1 MSKKKA
7 IKIATAS
14 AIAASAFAGVPAI
27 ESQAATNSVDKAI
40 TKATTQ
46 VNKAFNLYYNT
57 TKKSNK
63 LPSGTAIR
71 KEVKLAE
78 QYYAAAQKE
87 IAKNGGSKTKKAA
100 YTKKLE
106 KSKTSL
112 NRAKNYVAAIS
123 VTLKASRTALAT
135 AVKSGDEAK
144 ILSAAKALDAKIVT
158 FEKAVKKVYGPAA
171 RSVLTKTY
179 TTPAKAESAA
189 AYKAALKVT
198 SVTALNDTNQFL
210 QINFNTAVKAIDV
223 SDIQIKNAKSGAQYG
238 VKAVKLAANGKSA
251 QVELFQP
258 REGDIVLDFT
268 TDYTF
273 TVTANGKKLTYT
285 FNRPA
290 FDEARVTAVD
300 VDDRKVTL
308 AGLGTFEVVESVDL
322 DFEEAKGRT
331 LHVWFNN
338 DREIIQYEYDSKE
351 EVIYAPIS
359 LDKADEIK
367 VLAGNKN
374 YKLSDKTFSFQ
385 IGDVLDNTDTTT
397 VDGKQ
402 VLGSAADY
410 AAYRTANIV
419 GGVDPEFDFAKVVLG
434 SNGEVEYIGAY
445 NFDNTLVVKEVS
457 TSNKSIIGV
466 TGTDSIS
473 DADDYLV
480 VKDGKVVKYTDLVPG
495 DVVLFDDASYN
506 NNGYAVVYNK
516 TVTGKI
522 SNVYTDSIEVGG
534 KTYRFDRDAAY
545 VGNRSDAK
553 FLNSDGDYETLTT
566 DDAEDLQAGGEV
578 TLYLD
583 HKGDLIYVTGK
594 ADVASSTKTA
604 LLTDALANE
613 INFDKTSIQLEGVY
627 DDGKEF
633 LEVVVLNNLKK
644 ISIDGQ
650 PYNLDQKDTS
660 TTNKDYVAK
669 ITTVGTTKTLGIYES
684 VEGSGTTVG
693 SNELVA
699 KVDVSKEGILFN
711 FKNDKDGNVKEL
723 EFFNPGGSPEG
734 QGSSSAT
741 LEAGDTYLE
750 GKRILSSAVVFD
762 AKDGYDASGNLVDI
776 DEDDVT
782 TTTWGQY
789 KGSDI
794 NKSDFI
800 YNDDNEIVAII
811 VKSTTTS
818 DEEYK
823 EAVITNVLRNTD
835 NEVTS
840 ITAYVDGVS
849 KTIKVDKVI
858 DNAVAKGEV
867 AVLKFSDKNL
877 ELVKDIYT
885 GVEANSNTALFGTN
899 YTFTTDIATADVNVG
914 ERTVTIG
921 GTPYKLVNDGA
932 VIDATNK
939 NDIKVKALSD
949 LRGVNNV
956 TVIRDEKD
964 SKFVKYFVIGAGQDL
979 TAPNKVTGLAFTD
992 TDADANQ
999 IGGEV
1004 TFTAS
1009 TSTDVASTKV
1019 FLGTTEVTKDGSGK
1033 YTIAANTAFTA
1044 GTKIKVVVT
1053 DNAGNTA
1060 ESTIDVADVTTP

>member
-135 AVKSGDEAK
+135 AVKSGNETK

-171 RSVLTKTY
+171 RTVLTKTY
-179 TTPAKAESAA
+179 ATPAKAESKA
-189 AYKAALKVT
+189 AYKAVLKVT
-198 SVTALNDTNQFL
+198 SVSALNDANSYLSVQ
-210 QINFNTAVKAIDV
+210 FNTKVSELET
-223 SDIQIKNAKSGAQYG
+223 SDIKIQDAKTGASYG
-238 VKAVKLAANGKSA
+238 VKTVTLSKDGKTA
-251 QVELFQP
+251 TVELYAP
-258 REGDIVLDFT
+258 DNAGRLNPVLKNT
-268 TDYTF
+268 TDYT
-273 TVTANGKKLTYT
+273 VTINANGKTLTT
-285 FNRPA
+285 IFNRA
-290 FDEARVTAVD
+290 AYLEEQVVAVD
-300 VDDRKVTL
+300 VDDRKITL
-308 AGLGTFEVVESVDL
+308 ASTGSVEVLESVNL

-331 LHVWFNN
+331 IRVWVNSDNEVVKYVF
-338 DREIIQYEYDSKE
+338 DDQEK
-351 EVIYAPIS
+351 VIYSAIQF
-359 LDKADEIK
+359 DKADELK
-367 VLAGNKN
+367 VKSDGKN
-374 YKLSDKTFSFQ
+374 YKLSNKTFKFQ
-385 IGDVLDNTDTTT
+385 IGDVSNNADTSDASGT
-397 VDGKQ
+397 VK
-402 VLGSAADY
+402 DY

-419 GGVDPEFDFAKVVLG
+419 NGVDPEADFAKVVIG
-434 SNGEVEYIGAY
+434 KNGEVEYIGAY
-445 NFDNTLVVKEVS
+445 DWDNTLVVKEVS
-457 TSNKSIIGV
+457 TANKTIVGV
-466 TGTDSIS
+466 TGTDSVS
-473 DADDYLV
+473 DADKYLV
-480 VKDGKVVKYTDLVPG
+480 VKDGKVIKYTDLKAG
-495 DVVLFDDASYN
+495 DVVFFDDAAYN
-506 NNGYAVVYNK
+506 NDGYAVVYNQ
-516 TVTGKI
+516 TVTGTI

-534 KTYRFDRDAAY
+534 KVYKYDRDASDNS
-545 VGNRSDAK
+545 NRADAK
-553 FLNSDGDYETLTT
+553 FLNSDGDFETITT

-594 ADVASSTKTA
+594 TDVASSTKTA
-604 LLTDALANE
+604 LLTDALADE

-627 DDGKEF
+627 DDGKDF
-633 LEVVVLNNLKK
+633 LKVIVLNNLKK
-644 ISIDGQ
+644 ISIDGTS
-650 PYNLDQKDTS
+650 YNLDQKDTS

-669 ITTVGTTKTLGIYES
+669 VTTVGGTKTLGIYKS
-684 VEGSGTTVG
+684 VNGSGTTVG

-711 FKNDKDGNVKEL
+711 FKNDQDGNVKEL
-723 EFFNPGGSPEG
+723 EFFNPGGSPKG
-734 QGSSSAT
+734 KGSSTAT

-750 GKRILSSAVVFD
+750 GKKILSSAVVFD

-776 DEDDVT
+776 DADDVT

-818 DEEYK
+818 DEEYR

-835 NEVTS
+835 HEITS

-858 DNAVAKGEV
+858 DNAIAKGEV
-867 AVLKFSDKNL
+867 AVLKFSDKDL

-885 GVEANSNTALFGTN
+885 ATEANSNTALFGTN
-899 YTFTTDIATADVNVG
+899 YTFNADIASTGVNVG

-921 GTPYKLVNDGA
+921 GTTYKLVNDGA

-949 LRGVNNV
+949 LRGATNV

-964 SKFVKYFVIGAGQDL
+964 STFVKYFVIGSGQDL

-992 TDADANQ
+992 TDTDANQ